1 MKKKN
6 KDIKKGNEQE
16 IQSQSCS
23 HEWENYL
30 MTDDIAWFRCPKCND
45 DGFVSASM
53 LINCFNKN
61 NYYFLPSNIQLL
73 EKSNHYKQ

>member
-1 MKKKN
+1 MTKKN

-45 DGFVSASM
+45 DRFVSASYVDK
-53 LINCFNKN
+53 LF
-61 NYYFLPSNIQLL
+61 Q
-73 EKSNHYKQ
+73 

>member
-16 IQSQSCS
+16 IQPQTCS

-30 MTDDIAWFRCPKCND
+30 MTDDIA
-45 DGFVSASM
+45 
-53 LINCFNKN
+53 
-61 NYYFLPSNIQLL
+61 
-73 EKSNHYKQ
+73 